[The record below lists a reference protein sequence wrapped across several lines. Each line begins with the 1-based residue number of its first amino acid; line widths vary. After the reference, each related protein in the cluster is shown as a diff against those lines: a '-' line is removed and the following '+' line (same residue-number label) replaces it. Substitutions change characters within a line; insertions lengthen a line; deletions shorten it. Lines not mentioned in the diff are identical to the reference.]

1 MGKEQDGN
9 FGAYVSGFLLGGLVG
24 AAVALLLAP
33 QTGEETRALIGE
45 KAIELKD
52 QVDQKA
58 SETLTRAEQ
67 IAEEAKLR
75 AEKLTEEAKVK
86 ASDIQKQGKE
96 IIDTQKTKLE
106 KAIEAGKEPLST
118 GQTEKKGTDPSKA

>member
-45 KAIELKD
+45 KHELKD
-52 QVDQKA
+52 QVDQ
-58 SETLTRAEQ
+58 SYRN
-67 IAEEAKLR
+67 INSR
-75 AEKLTEEAKVK
+75 
-86 ASDIQKQGKE
+86 
-96 IIDTQKTKLE
+96 
-106 KAIEAGKEPLST
+106 
-118 GQTEKKGTDPSKA
+118 

>member
-1 MGKEQDGN
+1 MTKEKDGD

-33 QTGEETRALIGE
+33 QSGEETRALIGD

-58 SETLTRAEQ
+58 TEAITRAEEL
-67 IAEEAKLR
+67 AGEAKQ
-75 AEKLTEEAKVK
+75 K
-86 ASDIQKQGKE
+86 ATALQQQGKE

-106 KAIEAGKEPLST
+106 KAIEAGKDALASGEE
-118 GQTEKKGTDPSKA
+118 TEEVEEVKKTTTKSKPKA